1 LFGLKKKDSLRTGFE
16 PVRENPNRFQVCR
29 LNHSAIA
36 ALSLPIF
43 KTTFIHDILVKT
55 RSSYFD
61 KSFVFT
67 FNLIVVIET
76 NDFFPNIN
84 WLENWLVM
92 SCDGRVVKAT
102 DLKSVGIFPHRF
114 KSCSQRIFFFQA

>member
-1 LFGLKKKDSLRTGFE
+1 MNKKDSLRTGFE

-36 ALSLPIF
+36 AHIYPFFKPIF
-43 KTTFIHDILVKT
+43 IHENFLFLVKT

-67 FNLIVVIET
+67 FNLIVFEK
-76 NDFFPNIN
+76 NFLLFH
-84 WLENWLVM
+84 E
-92 SCDGRVVKAT
+92 
-102 DLKSVGIFPHRF
+102 
-114 KSCSQRIFFFQA
+114 

>member
-1 LFGLKKKDSLRTGFE
+1 MNRKDSLRTGFE

-36 ALSLPIF
+36 ALVLPIL
-43 KTTFIHDILVKT
+43 KPIFIHENFLFLVKT

-67 FNLIVVIET
+67 FYLIVIET
-76 NDFFPNIN
+76 NDFIMNKN
-84 WLENWLVM
+84 
-92 SCDGRVVKAT
+92 C
-102 DLKSVGIFPHRF
+102 F
-114 KSCSQRIFFFQA
+114 KIW